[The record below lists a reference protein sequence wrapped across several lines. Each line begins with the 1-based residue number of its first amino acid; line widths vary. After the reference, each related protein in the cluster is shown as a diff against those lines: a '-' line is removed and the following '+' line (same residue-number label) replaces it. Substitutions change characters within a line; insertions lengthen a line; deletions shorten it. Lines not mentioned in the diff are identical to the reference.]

1 MGKAIT
7 SRTVETWP
15 HLDKRQEV
23 PDSKIKGLYLVVQ
36 PRPSTAKSWAVRYR
50 MHGKPSKY
58 TIGKYPNIS
67 LADARSK
74 ATDVLQSVEDGFN
87 PSKSRKALVRSN
99 NLSSSACSKA
109 LNEYKRM
116 HLDTLRSGDKAHRF
130 LEVALVEM
138 LGDPRL
144 SSVSRLNIQNVI
156 DELNSSGRGV
166 TANRVL
172 THCKTFF
179 DWCVAREHC
188 EVSPTVG
195 IKKPF
200 KEQPKDRVL
209 TDDEIKLFWNACDKV
224 YATYGKLGKL
234 LLLTGQRLGEVSQM
248 TYELVEDGIWKI
260 PKGITKNGRAHS
272 VPICPL
278 AHEII
283 TQSER
288 PQLSGFVVSVTGDK
302 PMSNFNRAKSA
313 ISEVMESLA
322 CSKIEPWT
330 FHDLRRTYATG
341 MQSLGVQIPVTE
353 ALLNHVSGSRS
364 GIVGVYQKHEYQN
377 EKLAAS
383 KLWSAHLL
391 GLISNG

>member
-7 SRTVETWP
+7 SRTVDTWP
-15 HLDKRQEV
+15 HIDKRQEV

-50 MHGKPSKY
+50 MHGKPCKY
-58 TIGKYPNIS
+58 TLGKYPNIG

-87 PSKSRKALVRSN
+87 PAKSNKTLTRSN
-99 NLSSSACSKA
+99 NLASGACSKA
-109 LNEYKRM
+109 LNEYKRT
-116 HLDTLRSGDKAHRF
+116 HLDTLRSGDKAFRF

-144 SSVSRLNIQNVI
+144 YSVSRLNIQNVI

-209 TDDEIKLFWNACDKV
+209 SDEEIKLFWNACDEV
-224 YATYGKLGKL
+224 YDTYGKLGKL
-234 LLLTGQRLGEVSQM
+234 LLLTGQRLAEVSHM

-260 PKGITKNGRAHS
+260 PKEITKNGRAHS

-278 AHEII
+278 THKVI

-302 PMSNFNRAKSA
+302 PMSNFSRAKNA
-313 ISEVMESLA
+313 ISDVMERLA

-364 GIVGVYQKHEYQN
+364 GIIGVYQRHEYKK
-377 EKLAAS
+377 EKIDAVS
-383 KLWSAHLL
+383 MWSDHLKR
-391 GLISNG
+391 LISDG